1 MAEELPAARYARDEL
16 GKSGGRKARDMDN
29 MSTER
34 RTRLYVNPYTGVT
47 ATAVGDNANPPN
59 PN

>member
-16 GKSGGRKARDMDN
+16 GKSGGRKDRDMDH
-29 MSTER
+29 MDTER
-34 RTRLYVNPYTGVT
+34 RVRLYVNPYTGVT
-47 ATAVGDNANPPN
+47 ATATGDNSNPPN

>member
-16 GKSGGRKARDMDN
+16 GKSGGRKDRDMDH

-34 RTRLYVNPYTGVT
+34 RTRLYVNPYTGVS
-47 ATAVGDNANPPN
+47 ATAVGDNTNPPTTN
-59 PN
+59 

>member
-1 MAEELPAARYARDEL
+1 MAEESAASRYARDEL
-16 GKSGGRKARDMDN
+16 GKSGGRKDRDMDQ
-29 MSTER
+29 MSAAR

-47 ATAVGDNANPPN
+47 ATAVGDNVNPPN

>member
-16 GKSGGRKARDMDN
+16 GKSGGRKDRDMDHQAA
-29 MSTER
+29 ER
-34 RTRLYVNPYTGVT
+34 LARLYVNPYTGVSAV
-47 ATAVGDNANPPN
+47 ATGDNSNPPN